1 MDSVLDL
8 YSKKI
13 VGYSFGKNMTNDLVI
28 AALKNACYLQNIGKD
43 NKIIFHS
50 DLGSQYTSNDMKN
63 LCNKFNI
70 IQSFSPKGGP
80 YDNVCIES
88 FHAILKKE

>member
-1 MDSVLDL
+1 
-8 YSKKI
+8 SKKI

-28 AALKNACYLQNIGKD
+28 AALKNACYLQDIGKD

-63 LCNKFNI
+63 LCNEFNI
-70 IQSFSPKGGP
+70 IQSFSQKGCP
-80 YDNVCIES
+80 YDNAC
-88 FHAILKKE
+88 